1 MIDRKGGYVE
11 QKLVNVGGRNLAV
24 TVDGEGDKTVVFL
37 HGLTGQ
43 QNNFY
48 HLIERLKPFCT
59 TVAVD
64 LAGRGMSD
72 PTPKSSVP
80 QHATD
85 VIVLLK
91 QLQIEEPILVGHSMG
106 AFIASIIASELPNVK
121 GAVYLDGAC
130 KIEPSM
136 SEALKPSLGRLQK
149 QYDSKQAYLQ
159 EMQQLYSFLGI
170 TWTDTIEQSVL
181 YEVKEE
187 DGVWKTAMHAQ
198 NILEDLQGFADYDVK
213 IIAEK
218 VSCPVFLVIA
228 TGGIGF
234 MPALFNE
241 TLFEPTIAHTKQIE
255 VIQTSS
261 NHYTMVGVE
270 QAEMNDKVAAFIARL

>member
-1 MIDRKGGYVE
+1 ME
-11 QKLVNVGGRNLAV
+11 QKLVDVGGRNLAV
-24 TVDGEGDKTVVFL
+24 TIDGEGDKKVVLL

-72 PTPKSSVP
+72 PTPRSSVP

-85 VIVLLK
+85 VITLLRL
-91 QLQIEEPILVGHSMG
+91 LQIEEPILVGHSMG

-121 GAVYLDGAC
+121 GTVYLDGAC
-130 KIEPSM
+130 RIESSM
-136 SEALKPSLGRLQK
+136 SERLKPALGRLQK
-149 QYDSKQAYLQ
+149 QYDTKQAYLQ

-170 TWTDTIEQSVL
+170 TWTNIIEQSVL

-187 DGVWKTAMHAQ
+187 DGVWKTAMHAP
-198 NILEDLQGFADYDVK
+198 NILEDTQSFADYDVK
-213 IIAEK
+213 TIAEK
-218 VSCPVFLVIA
+218 VACPVFLVIA

-234 MPALFNE
+234 MPALFKE
-241 TLFEPTIAHTKQIE
+241 SLFEPTIAHTKQIE
-255 VIQTSS
+255 VIHTPS

-270 QAEMNDKVAAFIARL
+270 QGELNDKVATFIEKL